1 MDITFHDL
9 TISMADVRRLSYS
22 AVTITLYIYPHPKSI
37 RGIMKILK
45 NKEENFTE
53 QMGILVVKQV
63 ESFDIQ

>member
-1 MDITFHDL
+1 MNITFHDL
-9 TISMADVRRLSYS
+9 SIPMALVRRLSYS
-22 AVTITLYIYPHPKSI
+22 AGTRTLYIDPHPKSI

>member
-1 MDITFHDL
+1 
-9 TISMADVRRLSYS
+9 
-22 AVTITLYIYPHPKSI
+22 
-37 RGIMKILK
+37 MKILK